1 MNTDCCLL
9 KILILLILPSK
20 YLTNERRLFRILNMR
35 VKTLIDM
42 KFSKNIKVIAASL
55 LLAFFACSGT
65 VSAQSYMADIKRD
78 SARSDKRTGGK
89 IEKTQLVPGAGN
101 LKITLNVP
109 AFQMTLWQ
117 NGKEVRTYPVGV
129 GLKDF
134 PIYIGTL
141 RANQIIWNPDWIPP
155 ASDWVEGSKK
165 VKVGEIIRASD
176 KRNPLGKIKIPLGYN
191 YLIHQAQGAGDLGNL
206 VSHGCVR
213 VLQSDLFDLSEK
225 IVAANSLSI
234 TPKEIANAKRT
245 KNTFIAENE
254 TPIPVEMTYDT
265 LVIEAGRLHIYPDVY
280 EYRKNTVQNLRAE
293 LESNDINTSRIT
305 DQTLEKMLAQATAK
319 KRFTVSAKSIE
330 AGRALSE
337 GRVVSVLAQAG
348 ETVKKTSNIKNRRMT
363 SRKS

>member
-1 MNTDCCLL
+1 
-9 KILILLILPSK
+9 
-20 YLTNERRLFRILNMR
+20 MR
-35 VKTLIDM
+35 VETLINM
-42 KFSKNIKVIAASL
+42 KFSKNIKIIATSL
-55 LLAFFACSGT
+55 LLAFFAFSGAA
-65 VSAQSYMADIKRD
+65 SAQSYMSDIKRD

-89 IEKTQLVPGAGN
+89 IEKTALVPGAGN

-117 NGKEVRTYPVGV
+117 NGKEVKTYPVGV

-141 RANQIIWNPDWIPP
+141 KASQIIWNPDWIPP
-155 ASDWVEGSKK
+155 SSDWVHGSKT
-165 VKVGEIIRASD
+165 VKAGEVIKASD
-176 KRNPLGKIKIPLGYN
+176 KRNPLGKIKIPLGYG
-191 YLIHQAQGAGDLGNL
+191 YLIHQAKGAGDLGNL

-213 VLQSDLFDLSEK
+213 VMQSDLYDLTEK

-254 TPIPVEMTYDT
+254 LPIPVEMTYDT

-293 LESNDINTSRIT
+293 LESNGLDASQIT
-305 DQTLEKMLAQATAK
+305 DQTLEKMLAQAAAK
-319 KRFTVSAKSIE
+319 KRFTVSAKSIQ
-330 AGRALSE
+330 AGRALSD
-337 GRVVSVLAQAG
+337 GRAISVLAQAS
-348 ETVKKTSNIKNRRMT
+348 EQVKKTPSVKNPRKA